1 MFKEDFKKLCKDTNF
16 PHWFIVKKLGL
27 GGGLALL
34 WKKGVDLKV
43 INGLDNHILAKVV
56 EEDRSEWF
64 LTGFYG

>member
-34 WKKGVDLKV
+34 WKKRVDLKV

-56 EEDRSEWF
+56 EEDGSEWF